1 MPVAVASLCALRG
14 SRAACAD
21 AAIHAKKPIITVLLD
36 QGGYQFEDSRTRL
49 GGDLADW
56 GRGMP
61 EAAFHEPLTAR
72 LAKLPQPPAL
82 GDVQRAL
89 YSTLT
94 STIAIQWQPHAGP
107 NHYEAVLADIA
118 AAINRH
124 KSSRGMRMVVR
135 HVSSKML
142 LPKTEASC
150 V

>member
-1 MPVAVASLCALRG
+1 
-14 SRAACAD
+14 
-21 AAIHAKKPIITVLLD
+21 
-36 QGGYQFEDSRTRL
+36 
-49 GGDLADW
+49 
-56 GRGMP
+56 MP

-94 STIAIQWQPHAGP
+94 STIAIHWLPHAGP
-107 NHYEAVLADIA
+107 NHYEAVPADIA

-135 HVSSKML
+135 QVSSKML
-142 LPKTEASC
+142 FPKTEASC